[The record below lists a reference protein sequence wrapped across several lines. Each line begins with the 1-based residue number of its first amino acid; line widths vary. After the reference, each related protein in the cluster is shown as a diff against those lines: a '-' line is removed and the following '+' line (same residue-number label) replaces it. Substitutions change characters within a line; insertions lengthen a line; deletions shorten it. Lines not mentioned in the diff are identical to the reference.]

1 MQRVKALVNLKS
13 SGQADDSLA
22 DLRAQIFYILA
33 IGGLALGAASLVFSS
48 GIAWSVGMP
57 LVSAIF
63 VLAYLA
69 LLFFA
74 VSPRLAMHTRI
85 VGGLTCVYLIGVAV
99 LISELPYNI
108 GPIWLFAF
116 AVLTGIL
123 LGIRAS
129 LLAIALNAFALGVVG
144 WWTGYRIAPVPAG
157 LPPQVFWFAA
167 NFTAIVITLVITFSL
182 SLLLRRLE
190 IALQHQHL
198 LADRLRAEIAER
210 TDAEAA
216 VTATKDALA
225 DRNRQLAL
233 LLETGNK
240 LRWNQDV
247 ASLLEQIAGNH
258 EELGYRSVI
267 VNLIDPESGSVRVV
281 VTKGLN
287 EEGRALLDGAVYTWD
302 EFDRPMQERFRI
314 GECYFIP
321 EGQYAWDT
329 DFDGPSYVPPAAAD
343 TVAWP
348 EEDRWHL
355 EDILLLPLRRLTGE
369 IIGILSFDQPLNGRR
384 PSAETLL
391 TLEIF
396 ANQAAAAFE
405 NAELYERLRSQVEMH
420 TRAEDALRK
429 LNKELDEASRLKDEF
444 LANMSHELRTP
455 LSAILGIAEAWREGV
470 YGEIGERQQ
479 RSLKLVEASGRQLL
493 ALINDILDLAKAD
506 AGKMVLSKEP
516 MLLID
521 LCQSSVHLIQ
531 PMATAKHLQ
540 IQLQVDQ
547 PHATLWADPKRG
559 RQILTNLL
567 SNAVKFTP
575 ETGQVGLN
583 VTTDPEKQCV
593 RFLVWDTGIG
603 IDESQLERLFAP
615 FVQLDSRLS
624 RNYEGTGLGL
634 ALVSRLVRLHG
645 GDVEIKSRL
654 GEGTQVTV
662 TFPWTR
668 GVDASPSNQGLP
680 AGRSV

>member
-1 MQRVKALVNLKS
+1 MQRIRANLNLNS
-13 SGQADDSLA
+13 SLQADPSLK

-33 IGGLALGAASLVFSS
+33 VSGLVLGAASLVLSS
-48 GIAWSVGMP
+48 VIAWSVGMP
-57 LVSAIF
+57 IVSATF

-69 LLFFA
+69 LLFFTL
-74 VSPRLAMHTRI
+74 SPRLAIHTRI
-85 VGGLTCVYLIGVAV
+85 VGGLVCVYLIGVAV
-99 LISELPYNI
+99 LLSQLPFNI

-123 LGIRAS
+123 LGVRAS
-129 LLAIALNAFALGVVG
+129 FVAIALNALTLGAIG
-144 WWTGYRIAPVPAG
+144 WWLGYRSAPIPENFA
-157 LPPQVFWFAA
+157 PHVFWFAA
-167 NFTAIVITLVITFSL
+167 NITSIIITLVITLSL
-182 SLLLRRLE
+182 ALLLRRLE
-190 IALQHQHL
+190 LALQRQHQ
-198 LADRLRAEIAER
+198 LADRLRSEIDER
-210 TDAEAA
+210 TDAEEAVIAA
-216 VTATKDALA
+216 KNAAA
-225 DRNRQLAL
+225 ERNRQLAL
-233 LLETGNK
+233 LLKTGNK

-247 ASLLEQIAGNH
+247 EALLEQIADNH
-258 EELGYRSVI
+258 EQLGYSSVI
-267 VNLIDPESGSVRVV
+267 VNLIEPDSGMVRVV
-281 VTKGLN
+281 VSKGLN
-287 EEGRALLDGAVYTWD
+287 EAGHATLDGAVYTWA

-321 EGQYAWDT
+321 EGHYAWDS
-329 DFDGPSYVPPAAAD
+329 DFDGPSYVPPATAD
-343 TVAWP
+343 ASSWP
-348 EEDRWHL
+348 EEERWHV
-355 EDILLLPLRRLTGE
+355 EDMLLVPLRRLTGE
-369 IIGILSFDQPLNGRR
+369 VIGVLSFDQPLNGRR
-384 PSAETLL
+384 PDAEALL

-405 NAELYERLRSQVEMH
+405 NAELYARLREQLEVHS
-420 TRAEDALRK
+420 RAEEALRK

-470 YGEIGERQQ
+470 YGEVNERQQ
-479 RSLKLVEASGRQLL
+479 RSLNLVDASGRQLL

-506 AGKMVLSKEP
+506 AGRIILAKEP

-521 LCQSSVHLIQ
+521 LCQSSVHPVQ
-531 PMATAKHLQ
+531 AMAAEKNLH
-540 IQLQVDQ
+540 IQLHVDQ
-547 PHATLWADPKRG
+547 PHATLWADPKRS

-583 VTTDPEKQCV
+583 VTTDTEHQCIH
-593 RFLVWDTGIG
+593 FLVWDTGIG
-603 IDESQLERLFAP
+603 IDEARMKRLFAP

-645 GDVEIKSRL
+645 GSIEIRSRL
-654 GEGTQVTV
+654 GEGTQVLV

-668 GVDASPSNQGLP
+668 GTADAP
-680 AGRSV
+680 AGQDLSAGTPA

>member
-1 MQRVKALVNLKS
+1 MQRVKALLNLEDS
-13 SGQADDSLA
+13 DRTVDSLA
-22 DLRAQIFYILA
+22 GLRAQVFYVLA

-48 GIAWSVGMP
+48 AIAWSVGMP
-57 LVSAIF
+57 LISAIF
-63 VLAYLA
+63 VLAYLV
-69 LLFFA
+69 LLYFA
-74 VSPRLAMHTRI
+74 VSPRLGMHTRI
-85 VGGLTCVYLIGVAV
+85 VGGLACVYLIGVAV
-99 LISELPYNI
+99 LISELPYNN
-108 GPIWLFAF
+108 GALWLFAF

-123 LGIRAS
+123 LGIRAGF
-129 LLAIALNAFALGVVG
+129 LAIALNVLALTAIG
-144 WWTGYRIAPVPAG
+144 WVTGFRIAPMPAN
-157 LPPQVFWFAA
+157 LPPQLFWFAA
-167 NFTAIVITLVITFSL
+167 NLTSIVMTLLITLSL
-182 SLLLRRLE
+182 AMLLRRLE
-190 IALQHQHL
+190 VALQRQQL
-198 LADRLRAEIAER
+198 LTERLRAEIAER
-210 TDAEAA
+210 KDVEAA
-216 VTATKDALA
+216 VIAAKDALA

-233 LLETGNK
+233 LLETGNR

-247 ASLLEQIAGNH
+247 AALLEQIAGNH
-258 EELGYRSVI
+258 EQLGYRSVI

-281 VTKGLN
+281 VTKGLD
-287 EEGRALLDGAVYTWD
+287 EEGRAVLDGAVYTWD

-321 EGQYAWDT
+321 EGHYAWDT
-329 DFDGPSYVPPAAAD
+329 DFDGPSYVPPAVAD
-343 TVAWP
+343 MAAWP
-348 EEDRWHL
+348 EEERWHL
-355 EDILLLPLRRLTGE
+355 DDILLLPLRRLTGE
-369 IIGILSFDQPLNGRR
+369 IIGILSFDQPLDGRR
-384 PSAETLL
+384 PTAETLL

-405 NAELYERLRSQVEMH
+405 NAELYERLRGQVEIH
-420 TRAEDALRK
+420 TRAEEALRK

-493 ALINDILDLAKAD
+493 ALINDILDLAKVG
-506 AGKMVLSKEP
+506 AGKMILHREP

-531 PMATAKHLQ
+531 PMATAKNLH
-540 IQLQVDQ
+540 IHVQVDQ
-547 PHATLWADPKRG
+547 PHATLWADPKRS

-583 VTTDPEKQCV
+583 VTTDPENQCV

-645 GDVEIKSRL
+645 GDVEIKSRV

-668 GVDASPSNQGLP
+668 AADASPSNQGLP
-680 AGRSV
+680 ADRSV